1 MDIIQLASTDSQL
14 EKAKSPLPLFNPQID
29 QHHSSAT
36 WRRWIQYDIACVEG
50 EVDESVDIRS
60 LGVGHIWS
68 DSSSESLVKGLIGAQ
83 ILGMLFTS

>member
-36 WRRWIQYDIACVEG
+36 WRRWIQYDIEG
-50 EVDESVDIRS
+50 EVEESVDIRS

-68 DSSSESLVKGLIGAQ
+68 DSSSESPVKRLIGAQ
-83 ILGMLFTS
+83 ILSMLFTS